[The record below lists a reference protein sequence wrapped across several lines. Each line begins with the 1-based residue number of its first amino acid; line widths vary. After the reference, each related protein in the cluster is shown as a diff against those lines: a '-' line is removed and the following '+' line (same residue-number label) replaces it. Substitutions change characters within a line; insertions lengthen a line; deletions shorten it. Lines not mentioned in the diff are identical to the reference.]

1 MMDFF
6 GGRAHHH
13 QATRRNED
21 RTAGALWLPPE
32 VHPDEE
38 RLVSCFEKTVALDQH
53 EALFSMFG
61 QIGAIQTDRALPLEL
76 CADNAQ
82 MPEPLRPRR
91 ADGGNMGTP
100 ASFLVWVFAARKT
113 VSNMALITTGRSR
126 LRR

>member
-1 MMDFF
+1 
-6 GGRAHHH
+6 
-13 QATRRNED
+13 RRNED

-61 QIGAIQTDRALPLEL
+61 QIGAIQTDRAPPLEL